1 MAEGKH
7 WLNRER
13 LTAYPRVF
21 LLLYLLVGLGLLAS
35 SHNGLDR
42 WGKPLGSD
50 FIVFWSAS
58 HTALHGVAADAYD
71 VAKLTVA
78 QHAAIPASSRAYAWF
93 YPPTYYLLILPLGLL
108 PYAASF
114 ALFTGATLAGFL
126 ALLRRELKRPAALPL
141 LLAFPGLFINLLQ
154 GQNGFLTAA
163 LAAAPLAL
171 LGRRPVCAGVLIG
184 LLAIKPH
191 LAVLF
196 PVALL
201 AGGYWRAALAAA
213 ASAGLFAAVS
223 VAVVSPAAAHAFV
236 NSLALARAA
245 LEQGAL
251 PLHKMPT
258 MFALARLPGFGI
270 GAAYA
275 AQAVL
280 AVCATAAVA
289 VIWRRPVRFRL
300 KAAALMSATLLI
312 SPYLFDYD
320 LVWLAFPLAWTALD
334 ALEHGW
340 LRWEREVLAAAWLAP
355 LVAPVVA
362 TATALQAGPL
372 VTAALLLVIVRR
384 AVHVPASHEGV
395 SR

>member
-1 MAEGKH
+1 
-7 WLNRER
+7 
-13 LTAYPRVF
+13 
-21 LLLYLLVGLGLLAS
+21 
-35 SHNGLDR
+35 
-42 WGKPLGSD
+42 
-50 FIVFWSAS
+50 
-58 HTALHGVAADAYD
+58 
-71 VAKLTVA
+71 
-78 QHAAIPASSRAYAWF
+78 
-93 YPPTYYLLILPLGLL
+93 
-108 PYAASF
+108 
-114 ALFTGATLAGFL
+114 
-126 ALLRRELKRPAALPL
+126 
-141 LLAFPGLFINLLQ
+141 
-154 GQNGFLTAA
+154 
-163 LAAAPLAL
+163 
-171 LGRRPVCAGVLIG
+171 
-184 LLAIKPH
+184 
-191 LAVLF
+191 
-196 PVALL
+196 
-201 AGGYWRAALAAA
+201 
-213 ASAGLFAAVS
+213 
-223 VAVVSPAAAHAFV
+223 
-236 NSLALARAA
+236 
-245 LEQGAL
+245 
-251 PLHKMPT
+251 

-355 LVAPVVA
+355 LAAPVVA

-395 SR
+395 FR